1 MEADVIKAVNRI
13 MFFVSNM
20 KRSQK
25 FYRDVL
31 GLTPIDEHPE
41 YSSYQVG
48 RGALGKGLAIALH
61 KARGQAVSD
70 SPVLSLEVVD
80 MAAARR
86 ALQAAK
92 RKIVRD
98 FHEVPGGISLDFKDP
113 DGHVLQ
119 LVQFMAKPRKAL
131 P

>member
-1 MEADVIKAVNRI
+1 MIKAANRI

-20 KRSQK
+20 RRSQK

-31 GLTPIDEHPE
+31 GLTPTDEHPE
-41 YSSYQVG
+41 YSSY
-48 RGALGKGLAIALH
+48 ALGKGFAIALY
-61 KARGQAVSD
+61 KGRGQTAGT
-70 SPVLSLEVVD
+70 SPVLALEVAD

-92 RKIVRD
+92 RTIVRD

-113 DGHVLQ
+113 DGHVVQ
-119 LVQFMAKPRKAL
+119 LVQFMKPPKKR
-131 P
+131 